1 MRVLLVDDDRWMR
14 ATLEDLL
21 ARDGHAIVAVADG
34 AAALD
39 AAAVAPFDVVVLDW
53 VMPRMDGLET
63 CRRLRATS
71 TVPVLMLTAR
81 WAEADKVEALHAGA
95 DDYITKPFGSREFL
109 ARVHALARRAQ
120 MAPPSDDRRVIVGD
134 VVLDPATGRVEVG
147 GRVSQLTPTELRLL
161 QTLASA
167 PGLPQRTRDL
177 VRRMGLGPGEDGAAL
192 IKTNVLR
199 IRRKIEPDPAR
210 PRYLVTFHGVGY
222 ALRSGTPVE

>member
-1 MRVLLVDDDRWMR
+1 MRT
-14 ATLEDLL
+14 TLEELL
-21 ARDGHAIVAVADG
+21 GRDGHAVVPVADG
-34 AAALD
+34 ATALETAAG
-39 AAAVAPFDVVVLDW
+39 APFDVVVLDW
-53 VMPRMDGLET
+53 VMPLMDGLET

-81 WAEADKVEALHAGA
+81 WTEADKVNALHAGA
-95 DDYITKPFGSREFL
+95 DDYITKPFGPREFL

-120 MAPPSDDRRVIVGD
+120 MAPPSDDRRVVVGD
-134 VVLDPATGRVEVG
+134 VALDPATGRVEVA

-177 VRRMGLGPGEDGAAL
+177 TRRMGIGPGEDRAAL

-222 ALRSGTPVE
+222 ALQPGPRVE